1 MVSKSHLAKFLLA
14 SVALPLIGAAPLLV
28 QSRGGTP
35 YADVAQGRILSFADI
50 KARVDRVVGGRMIGS
65 DYDAA
70 SFTYQLRYMRNG
82 EIVDVVVDAR
92 SGKILG
98 GRESM

>member
-1 MVSKSHLAKFLLA
+1 MTKFLPLA
-14 SVALPLIGAAPLLV
+14 LCAALLLAAPALA

-35 YADVAQGRILSFADI
+35 YADVAQGRIMNFADI
-50 KARVDRVVGGRMIGS
+50 KARVDRVIGGRMIGS

>member
-1 MVSKSHLAKFLLA
+1 MTIKLLPMLCA
-14 SVALPLIGAAPLLV
+14 ALLPLPMVAGSALS
-28 QSRGGTP
+28 QSRSGTP
-35 YADVAQGRILSFADI
+35 YADVAQGRIMNFADI
-50 KARVDRVVGGRMIGS
+50 KARVDRAIGGHMIGS

-92 SGKILG
+92 SGKIIG